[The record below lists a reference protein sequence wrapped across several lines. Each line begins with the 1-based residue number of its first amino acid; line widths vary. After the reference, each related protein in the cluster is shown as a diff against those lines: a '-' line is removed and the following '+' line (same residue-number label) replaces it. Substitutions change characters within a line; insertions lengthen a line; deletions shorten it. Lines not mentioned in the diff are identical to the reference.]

1 MKDVVIVSAKRT
13 AIGTFNGMYEN
24 VSAKELAKTV
34 MKAVVEESNVSPD
47 VIDEI
52 IVGNVD
58 QSSAFS
64 NVGRI
69 AALELG
75 LPEKI
80 SAHTVGQNCASG
92 MQALVNGIQAIK
104 SGDAETVLVVGTE
117 NMSQI
122 PHLLK
127 GTRSG
132 YRLGHHQVT
141 DKIVEMLHDP
151 FVDMTMGET
160 AEVVAEEHGITREEQ
175 DAFALR
181 SHERALQAQRDGIF
195 EREIVPV
202 TATKRRETVTLKEDE
217 GPNERTSLEALSSL
231 RAAFKKDGTITPGNA
246 CGLNDGA
253 AAMLIM
259 SKEKAE
265 ELGVKPIAR
274 IVANASVGV
283 DPKRMGLGPAYAVP
297 KVLEKAGLT
306 MEDIDLVEL
315 NEAFA
320 AQALACVKQLEL
332 DIEKVNPFG
341 GAIALGHPVGATGL
355 RLIVTLLN
363 GLEHFE
369 KNRGIATLCVGGGIG
384 GAVIVERV

>member
-1 MKDVVIVSAKRT
+1 MREVVIVAAKRT
-13 AIGTFNGMYEN
+13 AIGTFNGMYSD

-34 MKAVVEESNVSPD
+34 MKAVVEESKVSPE

-58 QSSAFS
+58 QSSEFP

-69 AALELG
+69 ASLELG
-75 LPEKI
+75 FPEQI
-80 SAHTVGQNCASG
+80 SAYTVSQNCASG

-104 SGDAETVLVVGTE
+104 SFDAETVLVVGTE
-117 NMSQI
+117 NMSRI

-127 GTRSG
+127 GSRDG
-132 YRLGHHQVT
+132 FRLGHHQVT

-160 AEVVAEEHGITREEQ
+160 AEVLADEYDITREEQ

-181 SHERALQAQRDGIF
+181 SHERALEAQRNGIWSN
-195 EREIVPV
+195 EIVPV
-202 TATKRRETVTLKEDE
+202 EAKKRKGTVVLTEDE

-231 RAAFKKDGTITPGNA
+231 RTVFKKDGTVTPGNA

-253 AAMLIM
+253 AALLIM
-259 SKEKAE
+259 SKEKAD
-265 ELGVKPIAR
+265 ELKLKPIAR

-283 DPKRMGLGPAYAVP
+283 DPKRMGLGPASAVP
-297 KVLEKAGLT
+297 KVLEKANLT
-306 MEDIDLVEL
+306 VEDIDLVEL

-320 AQALACVKQLEL
+320 AQALACIKELDL

-355 RLIVTLLN
+355 RLVVTLLN
-363 GLEHFE
+363 GLQHFD
-369 KNRGIATLCVGGGIG
+369 KKVGVATLCVGGGIG
-384 GAVIVERV
+384 GAVVVERL

>member
-1 MKDVVIVSAKRT
+1 MKEVVIVSAKRT

-24 VSAKELAKTV
+24 VSTKELAKTV
-34 MKAVVEESNVSPD
+34 MKAVVEESNVPPEA
-47 VIDEI
+47 IDEI

-69 AALELG
+69 ASLELG
-75 LPEKI
+75 FPEKI

-104 SGDAETVLVVGTE
+104 SGDAETILVVGTE

-195 EREIVPV
+195 AKEIVPV
-202 TATKRRETVTLKEDE
+202 TATKRKETVTLEEDQ
-217 GPNERTSLEALSSL
+217 GPNERTSLEVLSSL
-231 RAAFKKDGTITPGNA
+231 RTAFKKDGTITAGNA

-259 SKEKAE
+259 SREKAD

-332 DIEKVNPFG
+332 DLEKVNPFG

-369 KNRGIATLCVGGGIG
+369 KKRGIATLCVGGGIG

>member
-1 MKDVVIVSAKRT
+1 MKEVVIVSAKRT
-13 AIGTFNGMYEN
+13 AIGTFNGMYKN

-34 MKAVVEESNVSPD
+34 MKAVVEESNVPPEA
-47 VIDEI
+47 IDEI

-75 LPEKI
+75 FPEKI

-104 SGDAETVLVVGTE
+104 SGDAETILVVGTE

-181 SHERALQAQRDGIF
+181 SHERALQAQRDGVF
-195 EREIVPV
+195 AKEIVSV
-202 TATKRRETVTLKEDE
+202 TATKRRETVTLQEDE
-217 GPNERTSLEALSSL
+217 GPNERTSLEVLSTL
-231 RAAFKKDGTITPGNA
+231 RTAFKKDGTITPGNA

-253 AAMLIM
+253 AAALIM
-259 SKEKAE
+259 SREKAD

-332 DIEKVNPFG
+332 DPEKVNPFG
-341 GAIALGHPVGATGL
+341 GAIALGHPVGTTGL

-363 GLEHFE
+363 GLQHFE
-369 KNRGIATLCVGGGIG
+369 KKRGIATLCVGGGIG